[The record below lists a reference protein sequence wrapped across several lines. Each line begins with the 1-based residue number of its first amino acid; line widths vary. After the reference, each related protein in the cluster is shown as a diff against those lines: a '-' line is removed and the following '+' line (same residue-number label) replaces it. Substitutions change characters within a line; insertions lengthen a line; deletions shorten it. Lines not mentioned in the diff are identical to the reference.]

1 MYLKNWVLF
10 YFLLVCAFAQ
20 IAFGESNELVLGK
33 NFKVPVEQD
42 IRFVSLEKFSLDLF
56 SGFPRKTDLRDIQ
69 SEVKSQ
75 GARGACTYFVITS
88 LIESLIKKSAGIELD
103 LSEEYLAWAA
113 KTKKKLR
120 SYEEDSSVAVNAVT
134 IQEFGFMFEKDLPY
148 QPSWFDKGFPCEVQK
163 GKKNVDP
170 VCYAHVGPTSEGE
183 RKIISGSTFEFRDIG
198 SRSIDIVRELSNWK
212 TPVTISILAH
222 PRMWKETEKTGDLFL
237 DKASKRE
244 CQLKPQICTGH
255 AALIVG
261 YDIDKRIFYI
271 KNSWGKAWGRQGYG
285 TIPFDYIDQMSNR
298 RLLIGRL
305 TAAINLP
312 VEK

>member
-1 MYLKNWVLF
+1 MSLENWVLF
-10 YFLLVCAFAQ
+10 YFLLVCSFAQ
-20 IAFGESNELVLGK
+20 TAFGSSNELVLGK

-42 IRFVSLEKFSLDLF
+42 IHFVSLEKINLDLF
-56 SGFPRKTDLRDIQ
+56 SGFPRKIDLRDIQ

-88 LIESLIKKSAGIELD
+88 LIESLIKKSTGTETD

-134 IQEFGFMFEKDLPY
+134 VQEFGFMFEKDLPY
-148 QPSWFDKGFPCEVQK
+148 QQSWFDKGFPCETKK
-163 GKKNVDP
+163 GKKDVDL
-170 VCYAHVGPTSEGE
+170 VCYAHAGPKPESE
-183 RKIISGSTFEFRDIG
+183 RNIISGSTIEFRDIG
-198 SRSIDIVRELSNWK
+198 SRSIDIVRELSSWK

-222 PRMWKETEKTGDLFL
+222 PNMWKETEKTGDLFL

-244 CQLKPQICTGH
+244 CQLKPQVCTGH

-271 KNSWGKAWGRQGYG
+271 KNSWGKVWGQQGYG

-305 TAAINLP
+305 LAAIKLP
-312 VEK
+312 TEK